1 MDVTGTLVN
10 YYIHCRRQCY
20 LHGNKLNLEDNS
32 EAVKVG
38 KALHEAKAAQD
49 NTELEVEHIKV
60 DKLTKEYLVEVKKSD
75 ADVTAAK
82 WQLLYYL
89 YTLKQKGLVRKGR
102 LEVLEKNREAGKQEV
117 ILLDAESE
125 RRLEEILEE
134 IQILLASETIP
145 ESLKKST
152 CKKCAYFEYC
162 YI

>member
-60 DKLTKEYLVEVKKSD
+60 DKLTKEYLV
-75 ADVTAAK
+75 
-82 WQLLYYL
+82 
-89 YTLKQKGLVRKGR
+89 RKGR

-145 ESLKKST
+145 EPLKKST

>member
-38 KALHEAKAAQD
+38 KALHEVKAAQD

-145 ESLKKST
+145 EPLKKST

>member
-38 KALHEAKAAQD
+38 KALHEAKAAKD
-49 NTELEVEHIKV
+49 TTELEVEHIKV

-145 ESLKKST
+145 EPLKKST

>member
-1 MDVTGTLVN
+1 MDMTGTLVN

-38 KALHEAKAAQD
+38 KALHEAKAARD

-102 LEVLEKNREAGKQEV
+102 LEILEKNREAGKQEV
-117 ILLDAESE
+117 VLLDAESE

-134 IQILLASETIP
+134 IQILLASETVP
-145 ESLKKST
+145 EPLNKPT